1 MKYEINLSKRF
12 RKEFKRLFKK
22 YHSLDND
29 LERLIN
35 SLEQNP
41 AQGADLGNNLRKVR
55 MAISAKGKG
64 KSHGARVITCTALIN
79 VDEGTVTLLTLY
91 DKAEQ
96 DSIGPKE
103 IETLLAELKED
114 V

>member
-22 YHSLDND
+22 YHSLDYD

-64 KSHGARVITCTALIN
+64 KSHGARVITYTALIN

>member
-64 KSHGARVITCTALIN
+64 KSHGARVITYTVLIN

>member
-1 MKYEINLSKRF
+1 MKYEISLSKRF
-12 RKEFKRLFKK
+12 KKEFKRLFKK

-64 KSHGARVITCTALIN
+64 KSHGARVITYTALIN